1 MQYQL
6 EYEVFTYPTAGL
18 LRDVIKMLTDHSFEA
33 QKTVVS
39 DVAKTVFYFSYL
51 SYDNFWPTVYLLFTI
66 YFGPVS
72 LLLPF
77 LLHQKSMEIS

>member
-18 LRDVIKMLTDHSFEA
+18 IRDVIKMLTDHSFEA

-51 SYDNFWPTVYLLFTI
+51 SYDNF
-66 YFGPVS
+66 
-72 LLLPF
+72 
-77 LLHQKSMEIS
+77 

>member
-18 LRDVIKMLTDHSFEA
+18 IRDVIKMLTDHSFEA

-39 DVAKTVFYFSYL
+39 DVAKTVFFFSYL
-51 SYDNFWPTVYLLFTI
+51 SYDDF
-66 YFGPVS
+66 
-72 LLLPF
+72 
-77 LLHQKSMEIS
+77 